1 MLLKIL
7 INYYKMMSGEWKM
20 PLLENHL
27 GTIRINPEQNT
38 DDPNTIHINMGAK
51 AGLRA
56 LFSG

>member
-1 MLLKIL
+1 MS
-7 INYYKMMSGEWKM
+7 NGKMMSGEWKM

-38 DDPNTIHINMGAK
+38 NDPNTIHINMGAK